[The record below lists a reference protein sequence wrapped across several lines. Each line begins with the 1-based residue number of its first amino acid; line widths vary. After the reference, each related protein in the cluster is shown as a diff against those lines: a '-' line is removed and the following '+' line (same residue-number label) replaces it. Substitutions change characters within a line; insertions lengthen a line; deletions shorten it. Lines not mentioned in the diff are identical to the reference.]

1 MSRTNEARHI
11 GWNESFMC
19 KCRLDASVCN
29 NKQRWNNDKCMCEC
43 KELIVKCICNKE
55 SIWNPSNCEC
65 ECDKP
70 YDIREYLDYENS
82 KCKNKL
88 VDKLVAECTEN
99 IDEVKIAEITSTEL
113 HSSVHE
119 NVCVCSYTICVIL
132 AVIALAFSIGIGAYF
147 AYSRW

>member
-1 MSRTNEARHI
+1 
-11 GWNESFMC
+11 
-19 KCRLDASVCN
+19 
-29 NKQRWNNDKCMCEC
+29 MCEC

-55 SIWNPSNCEC
+55 SIWNPSICEC

-113 HSSVHE
+113 HSAGHE
-119 NVCVCSYTICVIL
+119 NVCLCSYTVFVIL
-132 AVIALAFSIGIGAYF
+132 AVIALAISIGIGTDFRLFSLLLKKILLLLSLALVLKGQTTI
-147 AYSRW
+147 

>member
-1 MSRTNEARHI
+1 
-11 GWNESFMC
+11 
-19 KCRLDASVCN
+19 
-29 NKQRWNNDKCMCEC
+29 MCEC

-70 YDIREYLDYENS
+70 YDIREYLNYENS

-113 HSSVHE
+113 HSAGHE
-119 NVCVCSYTICVIL
+119 NVCLCSYTVFVIL
-132 AVIALAFSIGIGAYF
+132 AVIALAISIGIGTDFRLFSLVLKKILLLLSLALVLKGQTTI
-147 AYSRW
+147 

>member
-1 MSRTNEARHI
+1 
-11 GWNESFMC
+11 
-19 KCRLDASVCN
+19 
-29 NKQRWNNDKCMCEC
+29 MCEC

-113 HSSVHE
+113 HSAGHE
-119 NVCVCSYTICVIL
+119 NVCLCSYTVFVIL
-132 AVIALAFSIGIGAYF
+132 AVIALAISIGIGTDFRLFSLVLKKILLLLSLALVLKGQTTI
-147 AYSRW
+147 